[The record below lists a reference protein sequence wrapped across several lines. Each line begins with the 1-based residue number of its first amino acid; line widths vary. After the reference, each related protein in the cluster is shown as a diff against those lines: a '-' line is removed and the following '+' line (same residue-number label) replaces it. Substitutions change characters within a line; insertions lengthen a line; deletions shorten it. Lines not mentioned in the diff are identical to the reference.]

1 MITLE
6 RANIICMKNKISVS
20 VDHNN
25 ATRMAYF
32 LNAVEDE
39 LKEIPFDWK
48 NWGLADRIVGGCQFI
63 SATAQP
69 PVTISVLFCN
79 SYSDA
84 NEIGKTNAIPFLPKA
99 KWSVNGDVLFFVACD
114 DKYKAN
120 DVLSLFAGEE

>member
-6 RANIICMKNKISVS
+6 KSKSTCMKNKITLSIP
-20 VDHNN
+20 HNN
-25 ATRMAYF
+25 ATRMSYF

-39 LKEIPFDWK
+39 LIEIPFNWK
-48 NWGLADRIVGGCQFI
+48 NWDLADRIIGGCQFI
-63 SATAQP
+63 SASALHP
-69 PVTISVLFCN
+69 LSISLLFCN

-84 NEIGKTNAIPFLPKA
+84 NEIGKVNALSHLPQG

-114 DKYKAN
+114 DKYKEN

>member
-6 RANIICMKNKISVS
+6 GSNLSGMKNKITLSI
-20 VDHNN
+20 DHNN
-25 ATRMAYF
+25 AKRMAYF

-48 NWGLADRIVGGCQFI
+48 NWALADRIVGACKFFSTTTQDPLSI
-63 SATAQP
+63 SL
-69 PVTISVLFCN
+69 VFCD

-84 NEIGKTNAIPFLPKA
+84 NEIGKANSLAFPQA

-114 DKYKAN
+114 DKYKGN